1 MSVRSFC
8 ISALLFGSLFVFIVP
23 PFQVADEFNHF
34 YRAWQV
40 SDGIFVGVR
49 TADNRL
55 GGDLPLAVAKI
66 TQPFRSLPFHFEN
79 QIKSNTIFYNLSVPL
94 DENKRQFVDFAN
106 TAIYAP
112 TAYLPQAVAIS
123 IGKFWGIGPLSIF
136 YFSRFLTLLFWLS
149 MVYASLKI
157 LPIQRNLFVGLA
169 LLPSS
174 LFINASAS
182 GDVVTNACSFLFI
195 ALCLKFSSEIY
206 FYNKQIVNSPK
217 GKNGLTTYLRRH
229 QMPIYVLLM
238 FLTSLIMSLNKVA
251 YFPLVFLFFLI
262 KKEHVNGL
270 KNKIGI
276 AAALVV
282 SNLTAIAFW
291 SKTIQ
296 PIYIKFEDYNPIFRI
311 GQQLNENVD
320 PSVQLSF
327 ILHNPLYFSKI
338 ATFSLLKTL
347 PHTLIHY
354 IGKFGWEKNYLPIWL
369 IAILLLLLLI
379 QAIFGE
385 KNQAIP
391 FFKVRKIDEVTQSHP
406 VNRTPIHLR
415 KIPSIFLRFPVNR
428 TSIHLRIPSIF
439 LRFPVNRT
447 SIHLRIPSIFL
458 RFCSNLIKSKP
469 SLRKPEGGFLRL
481 SEDPLSK
488 WRVTTSRISGKA
500 KFSLLGIGI
509 ITTYSFAAA
518 MYGIWCPVGS
528 NFIENL
534 GGKYFIPIYP
544 LFFLALPTLKTSSRF
559 ETSTMLTPPILRV
572 LTFLAQPKV
581 LFYTL
586 QLSLIWS
593 VVQVIMRYYG

>member
-8 ISALLFGSLFVFIVP
+8 LVALLFGSLFVFVVP

-55 GGDLPLAVAKI
+55 GGDLPVAVAKI
-66 TQPFRSLPFHFEN
+66 TQPFRSLPFHSEN

-94 DENKRQFVDFAN
+94 DENNRQFVDFAN

-112 TAYLPQAVAIS
+112 TAYVPQAVAIS
-123 IGKFWGIGPLSIF
+123 IGKFLKLGPLSIF

-157 LPIQRNLFVGLA
+157 LPIHRNLFVGLA

-182 GDVVTNACSFLFI
+182 GDVVTNACSFFFI
-195 ALCLKFSSEIY
+195 ALCVKMMSEKKRLL
-206 FYNKQIVNSPK
+206 KQINLI
-217 GKNGLTTYLRRH
+217 GIGLL
-229 QMPIYVLLM
+229 

-270 KNKIGI
+270 KNKITLTT
-276 AAALVV
+276 ALIVT
-282 SNLTAIAFW
+282 NLTAIVFW

-296 PIYIKFEDYNPIFRI
+296 PIYLKFEDYNPLFRV

-320 PSVQLSF
+320 PSVQMQF

-354 IGKFGWEKNYLPIWL
+354 IGKFGWEKNYLPLWL
-369 IAILLLLLLI
+369 IAIILLLLI
-379 QAIFGE
+379 IQTVFSKNNNQIDGSIKEFMNNDSLAFTTPKALNVNNRRCNLRESKTRLLNSEGVERQHFMLKMKSDLHIQLLRSWRHIWQSIRRFHLRLFTFNPFG
-385 KNQAIP
+385 I
-391 FFKVRKIDEVTQSHP
+391 
-406 VNRTPIHLR
+406 VNKSSFTNASKPNETFNLTPIFNSKFL
-415 KIPSIFLRFPVNR
+415 IFN
-428 TSIHLRIPSIF
+428 
-439 LRFPVNRT
+439 
-447 SIHLRIPSIFL
+447 
-458 RFCSNLIKSKP
+458 SK
-469 SLRKPEGGFLRL
+469 
-481 SEDPLSK
+481 DPLS
-488 WRVTTSRISGKA
+488 IKA
-500 KFSLLGIGI
+500 KFGLFGIGI
-509 ITTYSFAAA
+509 LTTYSFAAA
-518 MYGIWCPVGS
+518 MYGIWCPIGS

-544 LFFLALPTLKTSSRF
+544 LFFLALPTYEIKTSSRF
-559 ETSTMLTPPILRV
+559 ETSTTLKCLIV
-572 LTFLAQPKV
+572 LAQPKV
-581 LFYTL
+581 LFYIL
-586 QLSLIWS
+586 QLSLTWS
-593 VVQVIMRYYG
+593 VVQVVIRYYG

>member
-8 ISALLFGSLFVFIVP
+8 LSALLFGSLFVFVVP

-55 GGDLPLAVAKI
+55 GGDLPVAVAKI

-79 QIKSNTIFYNLSVPL
+79 QIKSNIIFYNLSVPL
-94 DENKRQFVDFAN
+94 DEKNRQFVDFAN

-123 IGKFWGIGPLSIF
+123 IGKFLKIDPLSIF

-149 MVYASLKI
+149 MVYASLKT
-157 LPIQRNLFVGLA
+157 LPVYRNLFVGLA

-195 ALCLKFSSEIY
+195 ALCVKMMSEKKRSSKRIS
-206 FYNKQIVNSPK
+206 FIDIALV
-217 GKNGLTTYLRRH
+217 
-229 QMPIYVLLM
+229 
-238 FLTSLIMSLNKVA
+238 FLTSLIMSFNKLA
-251 YFPLVFLFFLI
+251 YFPLVLLFFLI

-270 KNKIGI
+270 KNKISL
-276 AAALVV
+276 ATALIVA
-282 SNLTAIAFW
+282 NLTAIIFW

-296 PIYIKFEDYNPIFRI
+296 PIYLKFEDYNPLFRV
-311 GQQLNENVD
+311 GQQLNEKVD
-320 PSVQLSF
+320 PSLQMTF
-327 ILHNPLYFSKI
+327 ILHNPLFFSKI
-338 ATFSLLKTL
+338 AIFSLLKTL

-354 IGKFGWEKNYLPIWL
+354 VGKFGWEKNYLPIWL
-369 IAILLLLLLI
+369 IALILLLLII
-379 QAIFGE
+379 QAVFPETSTTLKLGRLFNFKFLIF
-385 KNQAIP
+385 N
-391 FFKVRKIDEVTQSHP
+391 
-406 VNRTPIHLR
+406 
-415 KIPSIFLRFPVNR
+415 
-428 TSIHLRIPSIF
+428 
-439 LRFPVNRT
+439 
-447 SIHLRIPSIFL
+447 
-458 RFCSNLIKSKP
+458 
-469 SLRKPEGGFLRL
+469 
-481 SEDPLSK
+481 SEDPLS
-488 WRVTTSRISGKA
+488 IKA
-500 KFSLLGIGI
+500 KFGLFGIGI
-509 ITTYSFAAA
+509 LTTYSFAAA

-528 NFIENL
+528 DFIENL

-544 LFFLALPTLKTSSRF
+544 LFFLALPTFEMSEKIKTSAKSD
-559 ETSTMLTPPILRV
+559 TSPTLNASILSI
-572 LTFLAQPKV
+572 LTFLTQPKV

-593 VVQVIMRYYG
+593 VIQVITRYYS

>member
-1 MSVRSFC
+1 MSLRSFC
-8 ISALLFGSLFVFIVP
+8 IVALLFGSLFVFVVP

-55 GGDLPLAVAKI
+55 GGDLPVAVAKI
-66 TQPFRSLPFHFEN
+66 TQPFRSLPFHSEN

-94 DENKRQFVDFAN
+94 DENNRQFTDFAN

-112 TAYLPQAVAIS
+112 TAYVPQAVAIA
-123 IGKFWGIGPLSIF
+123 IGKFLKIGPLSIF

-149 MVYASLKI
+149 MVYAALKI
-157 LPIQRNLFVGLA
+157 LPIHRNLFVGLA

-195 ALCLKFSSEIY
+195 ALCVKMMVEKKSLL
-206 FYNKQIVNSPK
+206 KQINLI
-217 GKNGLTTYLRRH
+217 GIGLL
-229 QMPIYVLLM
+229 
-238 FLTSLIMSLNKVA
+238 FLTSLIMSLNKLA
-251 YFPLVFLFFLI
+251 YFPLIFLFLLI

-270 KNKIGI
+270 KNKIGL
-276 AAALVV
+276 ATALIVT
-282 SNLTAIAFW
+282 NLTAIVFW

-296 PIYIKFEDYNPIFRI
+296 PIYLRFEDYHPIFRV

-320 PSVQLSF
+320 PSVQLQF

-354 IGKFGWEKNYLPIWL
+354 VGKFGWEKNYLPLWL
-369 IAILLLLLLI
+369 IALILLLLII
-379 QAIFGE
+379 QTVF
-385 KNQAIP
+385 P
-391 FFKVRKIDEVTQSHP
+391 L
-406 VNRTPIHLR
+406 IHLR
-415 KIPSIFLRFPVNR
+415 KIPSVFLRFGSESSVE
-428 TSIHLRIPSIF
+428 
-439 LRFPVNRT
+439 
-447 SIHLRIPSIFL
+447 
-458 RFCSNLIKSKP
+458 P

-481 SEDPLSK
+481 SKDPLS
-488 WRVTTSRISGKA
+488 IKA
-500 KFSLLGIGI
+500 KFGLFGIGI
-509 ITTYSFAAA
+509 LTTYSFAAA

-528 NFIENL
+528 DFIENL

-544 LFFLALPTLKTSSRF
+544 LFLLALPTYTIKTAKTETKTSARF
-559 ETSTMLTPPILRV
+559 DTSPTLNASVLNILA
-572 LTFLAQPKV
+572 FLAQPKV

-593 VVQVIMRYYG
+593 VVQVIRRYYE

>member
-1 MSVRSFC
+1 MSLRSFC
-8 ISALLFGSLFVFIVP
+8 IVALLFGSLFVFVVP

-40 SDGIFVGVR
+40 SDGIFVGIR
-49 TADNRL
+49 TTDNRL
-55 GGDLPLAVAKI
+55 GGDLPVAVAKI

-94 DENKRQFVDFAN
+94 DENNRQFTDFAN

-123 IGKFWGIGPLSIF
+123 IGKFLGIGPLSIF

-149 MVYASLKI
+149 MVYAALKI

-195 ALCLKFSSEIY
+195 ALCLKMMVEKKRLS
-206 FYNKQIVNSPK
+206 KQINLFYL
-217 GKNGLTTYLRRH
+217 GL
-229 QMPIYVLLM
+229 V
-238 FLTSLIMSLNKVA
+238 FLTSLIMSLNKLA
-251 YFPLVFLFFLI
+251 YFPLVFLFLLI

-270 KNKIGI
+270 KNKMGL
-276 AAALVV
+276 ATALIV
-282 SNLTAIAFW
+282 SNLVTIIFW

-296 PIYIKFEDYNPIFRI
+296 SIYLKFEDYNPTFRV

-320 PSVQLSF
+320 PSVQLQF
-327 ILHNPLYFSKI
+327 IIHNPLFFSKI

-354 IGKFGWEKNYLPIWL
+354 VGKFGWEKNYLPLWL
-369 IAILLLLLLI
+369 IVFIILLLI
-379 QAIFGE
+379 VQAVLPSI
-385 KNQAIP
+385 N
-391 FFKVRKIDEVTQSHP
+391 
-406 VNRTPIHLR
+406 LR
-415 KIPSIFLRFPVNR
+415 KIPSIFLRFG
-428 TSIHLRIPSIF
+428 SE
-439 LRFPVNRT
+439 
-447 SIHLRIPSIFL
+447 
-458 RFCSNLIKSKP
+458 P
-469 SLRKPEGGFLRL
+469 SLRKPKGGFLRR
-481 SEDPLSK
+481 SQGPLSIK
-488 WRVTTSRISGKA
+488 T
-500 KFSLLGIGI
+500 KFALLGIGI
-509 ITTYSFAAA
+509 LTTYSFVAA

-528 NFIENL
+528 DFIENL

-544 LFFLALPTLKTSSRF
+544 LFFLALPTYALKTAETETAETKTSARC
-559 ETSTMLTPPILRV
+559 ETSPTLKC
-572 LTFLAQPKV
+572 LTFLAQPQV

-593 VVQVIMRYYG
+593 VIQVITRYYE